1 MSEATRNGQCPET
14 RTVVTS
20 YDPEAEKE
28 ESEPVAMPERVRPI
42 EEALPGH
49 KRYIELHQQ
58 GWNNG
63 EIADEIGVSRERVRQ
78 VLRFYGLKS
87 PKSAVR
93 SVTDEQ
99 LVDAIRRLYDH
110 EDLKEIAKSMNV
122 ATSAL
127 EDAVRQ
133 RDPVALTLRAQQQ
146 AERHEAALDQ
156 RLQEKLS
163 YWKSVSPIGLLT
175 VTSIWRDESGEF
187 RAGAQC
193 ECGRKTSVLLQ
204 HLRRGRVFSCGKPVC
219 RSNVRASL
227 DVFKAK
233 AHQAGQDEPK
243 HRGKRK

>member
-1 MSEATRNGQCPET
+1 VSEATRNGQCPET

-133 RDPVALTLRAQQQ
+133 RDPVALTLRASS
-146 AERHEAALDQ
+146 
-156 RLQEKLS
+156 KLNGM
-163 YWKSVSPIGLLT
+163 KQP
-175 VTSIWRDESGEF
+175 
-187 RAGAQC
+187 
-193 ECGRKTSVLLQ
+193 
-204 HLRRGRVFSCGKPVC
+204 
-219 RSNVRASL
+219 
-227 DVFKAK
+227 
-233 AHQAGQDEPK
+233 
-243 HRGKRK
+243 